1 MHCWEI
7 PENRGQ
13 EDNKF
18 KDRKKKREMGF
29 RHQTFQQQ
37 LWPFEENRDG
47 ASRFWGKMISH
58 PDLLTD
64 SKDRMRHLSTDWG
77 TSNYDSQG
85 SGGSKGS
92 GRERDPGTRRGPTR
106 QAAGWRLHRHCWC
119 LSVSAPYVQFLSS
132 DEKYLAY
139 QQQTGQCYR
148 QKKYQ
153 LWGGGSG

>member
-18 KDRKKKREMGF
+18 KDRKKKEKWVSDIRAFNSNSDHLKKTEMGLQGSEEKWF
-29 RHQTFQQQ
+29 PTQTFS
-37 LWPFEENRDG
+37 LTARTE
-47 ASRFWGKMISH
+47 WGISAQTEGPATMTH
-58 PDLLTD
+58 KAVEDP
-64 SKDRMRHLSTDWG
+64 KA
-77 TSNYDSQG
+77 QG
-85 SGGSKGS
+85 GKGILAQ
-92 GRERDPGTRRGPTR
+92 GRGPTR